1 MKTKPADVAHDPY
14 AGNAL
19 TQGLGPIRSRQ
30 EVSKLLLEL
39 PPRPPANISQ
49 IPPHVRLHMLM
60 GLRDLHLPSLEELR
74 LYESIDLMIRQNYRY
89 LDPSSARTWSLISGE
104 PTLQRK
110 RPGAP
115 AFGAAVEGV
124 SGSGKSEAIL
134 RCLGTYPQQ
143 VIPHKSF
150 FKLASGLQQVTW
162 LSVDV
167 PASGRATDLAAAL
180 MTSWKKATNST
191 RFDRILST
199 DRRNGPQMLE
209 EWRQV
214 ASSHFLGL
222 LHLDEIQNFFKL
234 STLDRRRK
242 RKVGDAAPELSI
254 VEDQCLK
261 WILTLMNTW
270 QIPLLVS
277 GTPDGISAL
286 TRRLSNA
293 QRIVTSGYH
302 AFEHFTSPTDAVYR
316 HIFLQKLSTYQFVA
330 TPVTVTDELAQLIWD
345 KTAGVQRLIIA
356 LWIAAHRIAFE
367 RKTDDLQLDDFR
379 VAADTYL
386 SLVQPAVAA
395 LCSNDPQRLSRYED
409 LTPRDNTF
417 WMRFWGEV
425 SHC

>member
-1 MKTKPADVAHDPY
+1 MKAKPKDVVYDPY
-14 AGNAL
+14 AGNVL

-30 EVSKLLLEL
+30 ELGKLLLEL
-39 PPRPPANISQ
+39 PPKLPANIAQ
-49 IPPHVRLHMLM
+49 IPKHVRLHMLLS
-60 GLRDLHLPSLEELR
+60 LRDLHLPSIEELR
-74 LYESIDLMIRQNYRY
+74 LHESIDLMIRQNYRY
-89 LDPSSARTWSLISGE
+89 MDPSAARTWSLISGE
-104 PTLQRK
+104 PTQQYK

-134 RCLGTYPQQ
+134 RCLNTYPQQ

-162 LSVDV
+162 LSIDV

-180 MTSWKKATNST
+180 MIAWKKATNST
-191 RFDRILST
+191 RFDLILAA
-199 DRRNGPQMLE
+199 DRRNGSQMLE

-286 TRRLSNA
+286 TKRLSNA

-302 AFEHFTSPTDAVYR
+302 AFSHFTSASDTVYR
-316 HIFLQKLSTYQFVA
+316 RIFLAQLSIYQFVA
-330 TPVTVTDELAQLIWD
+330 TPLAMTDELAQLIWE
-345 KTAGVQRLIIA
+345 KTAGVPRLIIA
-356 LWIAAHRIAFE
+356 LWIAAHRVAFE
-367 RKTDDLQLDDFR
+367 READDLQLDDFR

-395 LCSNDPQRLSRYED
+395 LCSNDPLRLSKYED
-409 LTPRDNTF
+409 LTPRENTF
-417 WMRFWGEV
+417 WMKFWGDM
-425 SHC
+425 SHI

>member
-1 MKTKPADVAHDPY
+1 MKTKPADVAYDPY
-14 AGNAL
+14 AGNIL
-19 TQGLGPIRSRQ
+19 IQGLGPIRPRQ
-30 EVSKLLLEL
+30 EVNKLLLEL

-60 GLRDLHLPSLEELR
+60 NLRELHLPSLEELR

-104 PTLQRK
+104 STQQWK

-150 FKLASGLQQVTW
+150 FKLVGGLQQVAW
-162 LSVDV
+162 LSIDV
-167 PASGRATDLAAAL
+167 PPSGRAVDLATAL
-180 MTSWKKATNST
+180 MTAWKKATNST
-191 RFDRILST
+191 RFDRILAA
-199 DRRNGPQMLE
+199 DWRRGPQMLE

-302 AFEHFTSPTDAVYR
+302 AFVHFTSATDVVYR
-316 HIFLQKLSTYQFVA
+316 RIFLQQLSTYQFVA
-330 TPVTVTDELAQLIWD
+330 TPITVTDELAQLIWE

-356 LWIAAHRIAFE
+356 LWIAAHRVAFE

-409 LTPRDNTF
+409 LMPRENTF
-417 WMRFWGEV
+417 WMKFWSDM

>member
-14 AGNAL
+14 AGNVL

-30 EVSKLLLEL
+30 ELGKLLLEL
-39 PPRPPANISQ
+39 PPKPPVNISQ
-49 IPPHVRLHMLM
+49 IPRHIRLHMLM
-60 GLRDLHLPSLEELR
+60 GLRDLHLPSVEELR

-89 LDPSSARTWSLISGE
+89 MDPSSARTWSLISGE
-104 PTLQRK
+104 PTQQCK

-115 AFGAAVEGV
+115 AFGAAVEGI
-124 SGSGKSEAIL
+124 SGAGKSEAIL
-134 RCLGTYPQQ
+134 RCLNTYPQQ

-162 LSVDV
+162 LSIDV

-180 MTSWKKATNST
+180 MTAWKKATNST
-191 RFDRILST
+191 RFDRILAT
-199 DRRNGPQMLE
+199 DWRNGPQMLE

-242 RKVGDAAPELSI
+242 RKVSDPAPELSI

-286 TRRLSNA
+286 TKRLSNA

-302 AFEHFTSPTDAVYR
+302 AFAHFTSVTDSAYR
-316 HIFLQKLSTYQFVA
+316 RIFLQQLSSYQFVG
-330 TPVTVTDELAQLIWD
+330 TPLTITDELAQLIWE

-356 LWIAAHRIAFE
+356 LWIAAHRVAFE
-367 RKTDDLQLDDFR
+367 RKSDNLLLEDFR

-409 LTPRDNTF
+409 LTPRENTF
-417 WMRFWGEV
+417 WMKFWGEV

>member
-1 MKTKPADVAHDPY
+1 MKAKPTDVAHDPY
-14 AGNAL
+14 AGNIL

-30 EVSKLLLEL
+30 EISKLLLEL

-89 LDPSSARTWSLISGE
+89 LDPSSASTWSLISGE
-104 PTLQRK
+104 PTQQWK

-115 AFGAAVEGV
+115 AFGAAVEGI
-124 SGSGKSEAIL
+124 SGSGKSEAIF
-134 RCLGTYPQQ
+134 RCLNTYPQQ
-143 VIPHKSF
+143 VISHKSF
-150 FKLASGLQQVTW
+150 FKLAGGLQQVTW
-162 LSVDV
+162 LSIDV
-167 PASGRATDLAAAL
+167 PAGGKATDLAAAL
-180 MTSWKKATNST
+180 MTAWKKATNST
-191 RFDRILST
+191 RFDRILAADWRHGS
-199 DRRNGPQMLE
+199 QMLE

-242 RKVGDAAPELSI
+242 RKVSDAAPELSI

-286 TRRLSNA
+286 TKRLSNA

-302 AFEHFTSPTDAVYR
+302 AFAHFTSPTDAVYR
-316 HIFLQKLSTYQFVA
+316 RIFLQQLSNYQFVA
-330 TPVTVTDELAQLIWD
+330 KPIAITDELALLIWE

-356 LWIAAHRIAFE
+356 LWIAAHRVAFE
-367 RKTDDLQLDDFR
+367 RKSDDLQLDDFR

-409 LTPRDNTF
+409 LTPRDNSF
-417 WMRFWGEV
+417 WTRFWGEV

>member
-1 MKTKPADVAHDPY
+1 MKSKPTDVVYDPY
-14 AGNAL
+14 AGNVL

-30 EVSKLLLEL
+30 ELSKLLLEL
-39 PPRPPANISQ
+39 PPKPPANIAQ
-49 IPPHVRLHMLM
+49 IPKHVRLHMLLS
-60 GLRDLHLPSLEELR
+60 LRDLHLPSIEELR
-74 LYESIDLMIRQNYRY
+74 LHESIDLMIRQNYRY
-89 LDPSSARTWSLISGE
+89 LDPSAARTWSLISGE
-104 PTLQRK
+104 PTQQYK

-162 LSVDV
+162 LSIDV
-167 PASGRATDLAAAL
+167 PPSGRATDLAAAL
-180 MTSWKKATNST
+180 MTAWKKATNST
-191 RFDRILST
+191 RFDRILAA
-199 DRRNGPQMLE
+199 DRRNGSQMLE

-242 RKVGDAAPELSI
+242 RKVGDTAPELSI

-302 AFEHFTSPTDAVYR
+302 AFGHFTSATDSAYR
-316 HIFLQKLSTYQFVA
+316 RIFLQQLSSYQFVA
-330 TPVTVTDELAQLIWD
+330 TPLTITDELAQLIWE

-356 LWIAAHRIAFE
+356 LWVAAHRVAFE
-367 RKTDDLQLDDFR
+367 RKSDDLQLEDFR

-409 LTPRDNTF
+409 LTPRENTF
-417 WMRFWGEV
+417 WMKFWGDI

>member
-1 MKTKPADVAHDPY
+1 MLYENSTSRFI
-14 AGNAL
+14 NAVL
-19 TQGLGPIRSRQ
+19 VLSEQVLI
-30 EVSKLLLEL
+30 EW
-39 PPRPPANISQ
+39 
-49 IPPHVRLHMLM
+49 
-60 GLRDLHLPSLEELR
+60 PSLKATACKR
-74 LYESIDLMIRQNYRY
+74 GIFGNK
-89 LDPSSARTWSLISGE
+89 TSLGVEI
-104 PTLQRK
+104 
-110 RPGAP
+110 GAY
-115 AFGAAVEGV
+115 VEGV

-150 FKLASGLQQVTW
+150 FKLAGGLQQVAW
-162 LSVDV
+162 LSIDV
-167 PASGRATDLAAAL
+167 PSSGRATDLAAAL

-191 RFDRILST
+191 RFDRILAA
-199 DRRNGPQMLE
+199 DRRHGSQMLE

-302 AFEHFTSPTDAVYR
+302 AFVHFTSATDAVYR
-316 HIFLQKLSTYQFVA
+316 RIFLRQLSTYQFVA
-330 TPVTVTDELAQLIWD
+330 TPVNVTDELAQLIWE

-356 LWIAAHRIAFE
+356 LWIAAHRVAFE
-367 RKTDDLQLDDFR
+367 RKADDLQLDDFR

-409 LTPRDNTF
+409 LTPRDNSF
-417 WMRFWGEV
+417 WTRFWGEV

>member
-1 MKTKPADVAHDPY
+1 MKTNPSNLVYDPY
-14 AGNAL
+14 AGNVL
-19 TQGLGPIRSRQ
+19 TQGLGPIRARQ

-39 PPRPPANISQ
+39 PPKPPENVAQ
-49 IPPHVRLHMLM
+49 IPKHIRLHMLM
-60 GLRDLHLPSLEELR
+60 RLRDLHLPSVEELR
-74 LYESIDLMIRQNYRY
+74 LHESIDLMIRQNYRY
-89 LDPSSARTWSLISGE
+89 IDPSAASTWSLISGE
-104 PTLQRK
+104 PMEQYK
-110 RPGAP
+110 RRRSP
-115 AFGAAVEGV
+115 AFGAAVEGI
-124 SGSGKSEAIL
+124 SGTGKSEAIL
-134 RCLGTYPQQ
+134 RCLQTYPQQ

-150 FKLASGLQQVTW
+150 FKLARGLQQVTW
-162 LSVDV
+162 LSIDA
-167 PASGRATDLAAAL
+167 PTSGRATELAADL
-180 MTSWKKATNST
+180 MTAWNKATNST
-191 RFDRILST
+191 RFDRILGV
-199 DRRNGPQMLE
+199 DRRNASQMLE

-234 STLDRRRK
+234 STLERRRK
-242 RKVGDAAPELSI
+242 RKVGDEAPELSI

-286 TRRLSNA
+286 TKRLSNA

-302 AFEHFTSPTDAVYR
+302 AFAHFTSAADSVYR
-316 HIFLQKLSTYQFVA
+316 RIFLHQLSSYQFVA
-330 TPVTVTDELAQLIWD
+330 TPLSITDELAQLIWE

-356 LWIAAHRIAFE
+356 LWIAAHRVAFE
-367 RKTDDLQLDDFR
+367 RKSDDLQLEDFR

-386 SLVQPAVAA
+386 ALVQPAVAA

-409 LTPRDNTF
+409 LMPREKTF
-417 WMRFWGEV
+417 WMKFWGDM

>member
-1 MKTKPADVAHDPY
+1 MKSKPVDIAHDPY
-14 AGNAL
+14 AGNIL
-19 TQGLGPIRSRQ
+19 TQGLGPIRSRH
-30 EVSKLLLEL
+30 ELSKLLLDL
-39 PPRPPANISQ
+39 PPQPPSNISR
-49 IPPHVRLHMLM
+49 IPSHVRLHMLM
-60 GLRDLHLPSLEELR
+60 SLRDLHLPSLEELQ

-89 LDPSSARTWSLISGE
+89 IDPSSASTWSLISGE
-104 PTLQRK
+104 PTQQSK
-110 RPGAP
+110 RLGAP

-134 RCLGTYPQQ
+134 RCLRAYPQQ
-143 VIPHKSF
+143 VINHKSF

-162 LSVDV
+162 LSIDT
-167 PASGRATDLAAAL
+167 PPSGKATDLAAAL
-180 MTSWKKATNST
+180 MTAWKKATNST
-191 RFDRILST
+191 RFDRILAA
-199 DRRNGPQMLE
+199 DWRNGSHMLE

-242 RKVGDAAPELSI
+242 RKAGDAAPELSI

-286 TRRLSNA
+286 TKRLSNT

-302 AFEHFTSPTDAVYR
+302 AFAHFTSATDSVYR
-316 HIFLQKLSTYQFVA
+316 RIFLQQLSRYQFVA
-330 TPVTVTDELAQLIWD
+330 NPLIVSDELAQLIWE

-356 LWIAAHRIAFE
+356 LWIAAHRVAFE
-367 RKTDDLQLDDFR
+367 RKSDDLQLEDFR
-379 VAADTYL
+379 VAANTYL
-386 SLVQPAVAA
+386 ALVQPAVAA

-409 LTPRDNTF
+409 LTPRENTF
-417 WMRFWGEV
+417 WMQFWGKV